1 MWESECEREWVC
13 VFVCTCLSSR
23 LIYKYLLCL
32 HIWLF
37 FLFFVVIVKFTFYSY
52 SCSSQPRLQR
62 FPRWIFFLRFRL
74 GFFFTLFPHHSVLCL
89 HEFPYCLQSGFK
101 INIFVVYVFTRFLS
115 LFFFFSP
122 LQVSSYIFAHSV
134 CALFLYFNTR
144 LQHSTN
150 KWYTWYKVKIRKR
163 KKNPILHWEILFT
176 EKASEFFEN
185 SFFCKRTTFVTK
197 CIKVLSET
205 GRSKKME
212 FIILFLSIYHGK
224 TLSHSLISGINVS
237 LRLKSSFLL
246 HTKLFFLPPDG
257 IMRLHFIYRK
267 FLLFFF
273 SMKMNDLARDSG
285 ER

>member
-1 MWESECEREWVC
+1 MPSHLVI
-13 VFVCTCLSSR
+13 LS
-23 LIYKYLLCL
+23 LFCCYCKIYVL
-32 HIWLF
+32 
-37 FLFFVVIVKFTFYSY
+37 FLFMLQPTTFATLPAVNIFST
-52 SCSSQPRLQR
+52 
-62 FPRWIFFLRFRL
+62 FPL

-115 LFFFFSP
+115 LFFSFSP

-163 KKNPILHWEILFT
+163 EKNPILHWEILFT

-205 GRSKKME
+205 GRSKKW
-212 FIILFLSIYHGK
+212 
-224 TLSHSLISGINVS
+224 SL
-237 LRLKSSFLL
+237 
-246 HTKLFFLPPDG
+246 
-257 IMRLHFIYRK
+257 
-267 FLLFFF
+267 
-273 SMKMNDLARDSG
+273 
-285 ER
+285 